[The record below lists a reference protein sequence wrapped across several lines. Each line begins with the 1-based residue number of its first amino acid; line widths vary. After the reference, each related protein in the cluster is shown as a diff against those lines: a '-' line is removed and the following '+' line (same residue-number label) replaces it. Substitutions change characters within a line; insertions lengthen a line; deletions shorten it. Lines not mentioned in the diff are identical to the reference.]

1 MKGGQKLFSSFIQ
14 LVKTSSVPMSSH
26 THTHT
31 PSVTYSVSC
40 RQQWKSDPSEVLV

>member
-26 THTHT
+26 THT